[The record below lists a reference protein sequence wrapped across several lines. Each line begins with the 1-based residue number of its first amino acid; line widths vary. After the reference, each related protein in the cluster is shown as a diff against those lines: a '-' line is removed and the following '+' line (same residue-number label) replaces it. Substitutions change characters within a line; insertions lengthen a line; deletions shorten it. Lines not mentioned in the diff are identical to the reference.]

1 MIETPTIDIVSYLN
15 NPTTDTAGS
24 GKLNADSSADF
35 GKVFDNVSKNYQKE
49 EPQTQKVSEKP
60 ASNVENNAEK
70 NTKQTNNNVESNDN
84 NNEKPVAKE
93 QDNSEVKA
101 RENSENNSQETNKT
115 GQTSQTVSSEEQK
128 TEVAETTDNKTQ
140 EPVQQQPQEVQN
152 EPEPIP
158 VVTVDNKLLE
168 QSQADVKEVLAD
180 DAAKQVVA
188 KADSETEKV
197 LPQIGQEVKD
207 VKEEILT
214 VETKVDS
221 KPEESKDKPEIPV
234 VQANDNLVDLLMQT
248 QISSDQLQ
256 EQPTVEIPLEV
267 QTEQVKA
274 VVEASKNNA
283 EGLITNVKDKN
294 SLQPQVKVTVQA
306 EQQIQ
311 NPQQPINEV
320 QNNAPKVQQDN
331 QLSQQIQIADVD
343 IQAQEADTLIVSEVD
358 TVVKTKQ
365 ENKEPTDKNNL
376 TQDIL
381 AKTNAKIINIESSGM
396 SGSNADSSQ
405 TKQDTQDQIMRLSIE
420 ANSKKSNTERVVNVV
435 STASTPDLASVAADT
450 NVQNNFAKTLD
461 NVQAQTQTQ
470 TATQAHTTKE
480 LSQNEILSQ
489 INSKLT
495 NFKDEGVTKVNIVL
509 QPESLG
515 KINLELVNSKEGLT
529 AQITTNNAQVKEM
542 LDKTIDTLKDNL
554 SNQGLNVNNVTV
566 KVEETQKQQTSDMFS
581 FENQSEQNNQ
591 QQSGNANHTNQG
603 QNAFDEEVD
612 NVISANFEA
621 DGDIT
626 QEPAGLEPTTEKVV
640 SLASSMGKVDYK
652 V

>member
-15 NPTTDTAGS
+15 NPTSDTAGS

-49 EPQTQKVSEKP
+49 EPKTQNVSEKSV
-60 ASNVENNAEK
+60 SNVEN
-70 NTKQTNNNVESNDN
+70 NTKQTNNSVENKVEN
-84 NNEKPVAKE
+84 NEEKPVAKE

-101 RENSENNSQETNKT
+101 GESFENNSQEVNQAVSNKEQNT
-115 GQTSQTVSSEEQK
+115 ETSDIK
-128 TEVAETTDNKTQ
+128 PQ
-140 EPVQQQPQEVQN
+140 EPVQQQPQEAQT
-152 EPEPIP
+152 EPEPTP
-158 VVTVDNKLLE
+158 VVTVDNKLLAQPQE
-168 QSQADVKEVLAD
+168 EVKEVAED
-180 DAAKQVVA
+180 NSAKQLVA
-188 KADSETEKV
+188 NAGSEAEKV
-197 LPQIGQEVKD
+197 LPQIGQEVETEVKAEVKD
-207 VKEEILT
+207 EKVKAEP
-214 VETKVDS
+214 KADS
-221 KPEESKDKPEIPV
+221 KPEESEDKPNVPT
-234 VQANDNLVDLLMQT
+234 VQATDNLVDLLTQP
-248 QISSDQLQ
+248 QISSNQIQ
-256 EQPTVEIPLEV
+256 EQPTVEIPLDV

-274 VVEASKNNA
+274 VVETSENNT
-283 EGLITNVKDKN
+283 ENLITNVQDKN
-294 SLQPQVKVTVQA
+294 TPQPQIKVTGQA
-306 EQQIQ
+306 EQQVQ
-311 NPQQPINEV
+311 SSQKPVSEV

-331 QLSQQIQIADVD
+331 QLNQQIQIADAEL
-343 IQAQEADTLIVSEVD
+343 QTPEADTLIVSEIE
-358 TVVKTKQ
+358 TAPKTKQ
-365 ENKEPTDKNNL
+365 ETKDTTDKNNL
-376 TQDIL
+376 TQDVL
-381 AKTNAKIINIESSGM
+381 AKTNAKITNIESSGM
-396 SGSNADSSQ
+396 SGSNADTSQ
-405 TKQDTQDQIMRLSIE
+405 AKQDTQDQIMRLSVE
-420 ANSKKSNTERVVNVV
+420 ANSKNTKPEPVATTV
-435 STASTPDLASVAADT
+435 STAPSPDLASVAADT

-470 TATQAHTTKE
+470 TTAQANTTKE

-495 NFKDEGVTKVNIVL
+495 NLKEEGITKVNIVL
-509 QPESLG
+509 QPEHLG

-554 SNQGLNVNNVTV
+554 SNQGVNVNSVTV
-566 KVEETQKQQTSDMFS
+566 KVEETQKQPTGDMFS
-581 FENQSEQNNQ
+581 FENQSEQNDQ

-626 QEPAGLEPTTEKVV
+626 QESAGLEPAAEKVV